1 MFTRQ
6 IEAAHLS
13 SVQQIQWQMFKK
25 TLSVGLLVTT
35 LTTSFFSQD
44 APRLVLPVL
53 DQFDLRGMC
62 FLPGKNLL
70 VSHGSDD
77 NLKIWQTTDGKLL
90 HTVVLDEYENPNGLA
105 LSPNG
110 KTLAFVTYGRV
121 YWLNTDDFSLKQSD
135 FIAEEDGMQQYAYQ
149 SCAFSKDG
157 STLYVGGGNFG
168 EIALWRVAAHG
179 TKLERLGKV
188 ALAPQGL
195 DAPGAEPVKGTKSI
209 HLSADGKSIL
219 AAAGGK
225 EIYVFTL
232 ADRKARRLT
241 GMDGNCLTVLPKG
254 QVVTSLFA
262 AGKSAIKVYSTAY
275 QTLATLSVSFQV
287 INLVAFPKSNR
298 CLLVGANQ
306 YAILNAEAKKIE
318 GPYPLSASN
327 IRRMAVDEYEAN
339 VAYGGVSDEK
349 ATLALRHLKD
359 QKDILAMGN
368 SLFQAGKVFPNSD
381 GSRFL
386 VGKTAPGY
394 LKALH
399 LQDGNLQVKTLPF
412 TENLKFAA
420 LSGNSRGV
428 FQPFGEKI
436 KAFDAAVPTVRYIP
450 VGDANAENG
459 LVISEQGNR
468 AAALTNSGVFVYDL
482 DRNAQIAHLLHK
494 PESKEVNQMYS
505 AAFSPD
511 NKYLVACYGAY
522 NTTLGVKC
530 WDLASG
536 TVRWHLENSEFDNF
550 KYSADGKE
558 IFCIENGKN
567 QRAVR
572 WLDAATGKT
581 LRTVPIDMPQTKGLK
596 ISIAPDNST
605 FIDLSRLTVY
615 ETKTGKKLQPYKPNG
630 VPYGT
635 ALMANGYY
643 ALVAFTSSAPEDNLM
658 SKMVL
663 YDFMRNRELA
673 TLYLFDDSDDWAF
686 ITPQGHYDATPGA
699 MRKMYYQ
706 QGLNLISLDAL
717 ASQFY
722 YPRLLEKLL
731 NEYRPPSDDDIKRLK
746 KPPVVKLGIPVEQ
759 RNLIVEDDKTTIS
772 QYVVRAERIQI
783 KAEASA
789 PDDVVSDIRLY
800 QNGKLVE
807 STTRNLVVEDD
818 AGTPSKSVIFEIAL
832 VPGDNH
838 LRAIAINSQRIESAP
853 DEILIQYRPGTETS
867 QPALSN
873 IQLHVVVVGINKYKN
888 PKYNLNYAI
897 ADATAFS
904 SALKASA
911 NGLFTNILEHT
922 IADEQATKGGIV
934 AAMEKVKAQAQPQD
948 VFVFYYAGHGVLD
961 EKNQYYLVPHDVT
974 QLYGNPDALAQQGLG
989 AAFLQQYSKEIKAQ
1003 KQLFLLD
1010 ACQSAGALQQTATAR
1025 GAAEERAIAQ
1035 LARAT
1040 GTHWITASGS
1050 EQFASEFAQLGHGT
1064 FTYALLEAMK
1074 GKADNG
1080 DKRITVKEIDAYLQA
1095 VVPELTAKYKGT
1107 PQYPASFGFGNDF
1120 PVGVVR

>member
-1 MFTRQ
+1 MLKNFFS
-6 IEAAHLS
+6 AGLF
-13 SVQQIQWQMFKK
+13 V
-25 TLSVGLLVTT
+25 VGLS
-35 LTTSFFSQD
+35 TSLWPQD
-44 APRLVLPVL
+44 APRLILPVL
-53 DQFDLRGMC
+53 DQFDIRGMH

-90 HTVVLDEYENPNGLA
+90 HTVVLDEYENPNGLS

-121 YWLNTDDFSLKQSD
+121 YWLNTDNFSLAQSD

-157 STLYVGGGNFG
+157 STLYVSGGNFG
-168 EIALWRVAAHG
+168 EIALWRVPLNG
-179 TKLERLGKV
+179 TKLERLSKV
-188 ALAPQGL
+188 ALAAQVL
-195 DAPGAEPVKGTKSI
+195 DASGAEPVKGTKSI
-209 HLSADGKSIL
+209 HLSADGKSLL

-241 GMDGNCLTVLPKG
+241 GVDGNCLTVLPNG

-262 AGKSAIKVYSTAY
+262 AGKSTIKIHSTAY
-275 QTLATLSVSFQV
+275 QVLATLSAPFQV
-287 INLVAFPKSNR
+287 VSLVAFPRSNK
-298 CLLVGANQ
+298 CLLVGTDQ
-306 YAILNAEAKKIE
+306 YAILNADAKKVE
-318 GPYPLSASN
+318 GPYPLPATN
-327 IRRMAVDEYEAN
+327 IRHMAVDEHEAN
-339 VAYGGVSDEK
+339 VAYGSVSDEK

-359 QKDILAMGN
+359 QKDILIMGN
-368 SLFQAGKVFPNSD
+368 SLFQAGKVFSNTD

-399 LQDGNLQVKTLPF
+399 INGGNLQVKTLPF
-412 TENLKFAA
+412 SENLKFAA
-420 LSGNSRGV
+420 LSGKSRGL
-428 FQPFGEKI
+428 FQPFGDKI
-436 KAFDAAVPTVRYIP
+436 KSFDAAAPTVRYIIA
-450 VGDANAENG
+450 GDANAENG
-459 LVISEQGNR
+459 LVLSEQGNR
-468 AAALTNSGVFVYDL
+468 AAALTNNGVFVYDL

-494 PESKEVNQMYS
+494 PESREVNQMYS

-522 NTTLGVKC
+522 NTTMGVKC
-530 WDLASG
+530 WDLATG
-536 TVRWHLENSEFDNF
+536 TMRWHLENSEFGNF

-558 IFCIENGKN
+558 IFCIENGRN

-581 LRTVPIDMPQTKGLK
+581 LRSVPIDMPPTKGLK
-596 ISIAPDNST
+596 VSIAPDNST
-605 FIDLSRLTVY
+605 FMDLSRLTVY
-615 ETKTGKKLQPYKPNG
+615 ETKTGRKLQPYQPNG
-630 VPYGT
+630 VPYGA

-643 ALVAFTSSAPEDNLM
+643 ALVAFTSSANEDNLM

-663 YDFMRNRELA
+663 YDFARARELA
-673 TLYLFDDSDDWAF
+673 TLYLFDDSDDWAL

-699 MRKMYYQ
+699 MQKMYYQ
-706 QGLNLISLDAL
+706 QGLSLISLDAL

-731 NEYRPPSDDDIKRLK
+731 NDYRPPSDDDIKRLK

-759 RNLIVEDDKTTIS
+759 RNLVVEDDKTTIP
-772 QYVVRAERIQI
+772 QYVVRTERIKI
-783 KAEASA
+783 TAEATA
-789 PDDVVSDIRLY
+789 PDDVVKDIRLY

-807 STTRNLVVEDD
+807 AATRNLVVDD
-818 AGTPSKSVIFEIAL
+818 NTGTPSKSVTFEIAL
-832 VPGDNH
+832 IPGENR
-838 LRAIAINSQRIESAP
+838 LRAIALNSQHLESAP
-853 DEILIQYRPGTETS
+853 DEILIHYQSDAKTS
-867 QPALSN
+867 PSAPSD
-873 IQLHVVVVGINKYKN
+873 IQLHLVVIGINQYKN
-888 PKYNLNYAI
+888 AKYNLNYAT
-897 ADATAFS
+897 ADATAFTN
-904 SALKASA
+904 ALKTSA
-911 NGLFTNILEHT
+911 AGLFSDIHVQTV
-922 IADEQATKGGIV
+922 ADEQATKSGIT
-934 AAMEKVKAQAQPQD
+934 AALEKVKAQAKPQD

-961 EKNQYYLVPHDVT
+961 DKSQYYLVPHDVT
-974 QLYGNPDALAQQGLG
+974 QLYGNWDALAQQGLS
-989 AAFLQQYSKEIKAQ
+989 AALLQQYSREIKAQ

-1010 ACQSAGALQQTATAR
+1010 ACQSAGALQQTVAAR

-1040 GTHWITASGS
+1040 GTHWLTASGS

-1064 FTYALLEAMK
+1064 FTYALLEALQ

-1080 DKRITVKEIDAYLQA
+1080 DKRITVKEIDAYLQT

-1107 PQYPASFGFGNDF
+1107 PQYPASYGFGNDF